1 MLTRVEHTVETG
13 FHEELDVPADHRL
26 VAGRGGVGELEP
38 HAGAVA
44 AQTDPRVGVEPSGR
58 RLGLRD
64 HLGRVNGGLDH
75 VGILRSLTDLWV
87 RPG

>member
-13 FHEELDVPADHRL
+13 FHEELDALAHHRL

-44 AQTDPRVGVEPSGR
+44 AQTDPRVGVEPSGG

-64 HLGRVNGGLDH
+64 HLGRVEGGLDH
-75 VGILRSLTDLWV
+75 VGILRSLTDPWV